1 MLKHIHIRHF
11 AIVDELALDLS
22 TGMTVLT
29 GETGAGKS
37 ILLDA
42 LGLAL
47 GDRADTGAIRAG
59 VDRAEVSVDF
69 NITEHQQ
76 AQNWLQEH
84 ELDDEDL
91 CLIRRTINRDG
102 RSKGYI
108 NGRPVPMQMLRE
120 LGEQLVD
127 IHGQHEHQSLLK
139 RDVQRQALDD
149 YSCTHSTTNGA
160 GHEKLLTDTAK
171 YFLEW
176 QQLTETLAELQASRE
191 QRDDRLE
198 LLRYQVEELREL
210 DFSRDEFSKLETE
223 HARLANL
230 NQLRE
235 GGEQVL
241 QMLGSDEQ
249 SALTDGIE
257 QASTELQTL
266 QEMDPALKN
275 VSETLQSAAIQARE
289 ATHELRDYLDS
300 LSVDPEHLQTL
311 NERLGLIHDLARKH
325 RLIPNELS
333 ALQEQLETELAT
345 LEKADIQL
353 EAITSDISKVEK
365 AYQQSASKLSASRQ
379 QAAKKLATAV
389 TENMHQ
395 LGMPHGIFEIA
406 LEPINGLSVHGLEH
420 VEYRVTANPGQPVQ
434 PLAKVASGGEL
445 ARISLAI
452 QVIAAGSGNIP
463 TLVFDEVDVGI
474 GGGIAEVVGRLL
486 KNLSDNRQVLC
497 VTHQPQVASLAHQHL
512 QVSKQSEKQK
522 TVTDVSPISKQ
533 DRVDEI
539 ARMLGGLEITEQTL
553 SHAREMIERG
563 QQPLT

>member
-1 MLKHIHIRHF
+1 
-11 AIVDELALDLS
+11 
-22 TGMTVLT
+22 
-29 GETGAGKS
+29 
-37 ILLDA
+37 
-42 LGLAL
+42 
-47 GDRADTGAIRAG
+47 
-59 VDRAEVSVDF
+59 
-69 NITEHQQ
+69 
-76 AQNWLQEH
+76 
-84 ELDDEDL
+84 
-91 CLIRRTINRDG
+91 
-102 RSKGYI
+102 
-108 NGRPVPMQMLRE
+108 
-120 LGEQLVD
+120 
-127 IHGQHEHQSLLK
+127 
-139 RDVQRQALDD
+139 
-149 YSCTHSTTNGA
+149 
-160 GHEKLLTDTAK
+160 
-171 YFLEW
+171 
-176 QQLTETLAELQASRE
+176 
-191 QRDDRLE
+191 
-198 LLRYQVEELREL
+198 EL

-300 LSVDPEHLQTL
+300 LSVDPEYLQTL